1 MTSKEQVYE
10 NLRSNGLEPEL
21 VQALV
26 DLAIS
31 EDLMGGTDV
40 TSLATIPEIQ
50 ISELDLVTRSPG
62 VIAGINIAAL
72 VFLSVAS
79 KKIDIELCVEDGKK
93 VEANTCLLTAKGS
106 TIELLTAERTAL
118 NFLGHLSGIATT
130 TNKWVNE
137 ISGTNAKVRD
147 TRKTTPGLRLLEKYA
162 VKAGGGTNHRMSLN
176 DQALIKDNHI
186 VASGSIKSAV
196 EKVKDKF
203 PELEFEIEVDNLDQL
218 NEALAVDAKLILLDN
233 FSIEDLKKA
242 VRDIN
247 PAITNFDASCF
258 DGKYITGDIT
268 ESYLDALEA
277 SRNTPKALAD
287 RQQGEAT
294 DFTGSQLHL
303 HLASQE

>member
-186 VASGSIKSAV
+186 VASGSIKRAV

-242 VRDIN
+242 VVTVSKK
-247 PAITNFDASCF
+247 A
-258 DGKYITGDIT
+258 K
-268 ESYLDALEA
+268 LEA
-277 SRNTPKALAD
+277 SGGITLENARKIAETGVDFLAVGALTHSAPVLD
-287 RQQGEAT
+287 IGGDLRT
-294 DFTGSQLHL
+294 VR
-303 HLASQE
+303 

>member
-218 NEALAVDAKLILLDN
+218 NEALAVNAKLILLDN

-242 VRDIN
+242 VVTVN
-247 PAITNFDASCF
+247 KKA
-258 DGKYITGDIT
+258 K
-268 ESYLDALEA
+268 LEA
-277 SRNTPKALAD
+277 SGGITLENARKIAETGVDFLAVGALTHSAPVLD
-287 RQQGEAT
+287 IGGDLRT
-294 DFTGSQLHL
+294 VR
-303 HLASQE
+303 

>member
-203 PELEFEIEVDNLDQL
+203 PELDFEIEVDNLDQL
-218 NEALAVDAKLILLDN
+218 NEALAVEAKLILLDN

-242 VRDIN
+242 VVIVN
-247 PAITNFDASCF
+247 KKA
-258 DGKYITGDIT
+258 K
-268 ESYLDALEA
+268 LEA
-277 SRNTPKALAD
+277 SGGITLENARKIAETGVDFLAVGALTHSAPVLD
-287 RQQGEAT
+287 IGGDLRT
-294 DFTGSQLHL
+294 VR
-303 HLASQE
+303 

>member
-1 MTSKEQVYE
+1 MTTKEQVYE

-40 TSLATIPEIQ
+40 TSLATIPETQ

-72 VFLSVAS
+72 VFLSVANR
-79 KKIDIELCVEDGKK
+79 KIEIEICVEDGKK
-93 VEANTCLLTAKGS
+93 VEAKTCLLTAKGS
-106 TIELLTAERTAL
+106 TIDLLTAERTAL

-130 TNKWVNE
+130 TNKWVSE

-147 TRKTTPGLRLLEKYA
+147 TRKTNPGLRLLEKYA

-186 VASGSIKSAV
+186 VAAGSIKNAV

-203 PELEFEIEVDNLDQL
+203 PELEFEVEVDNLDQL
-218 NEALAVDAKLILLDN
+218 NEASAVNAKLILLDN
-233 FSIEDLKKA
+233 FSIDDLKKA
-242 VRDIN
+242 VLAVN
-247 PAITNFDASCF
+247 KKA
-258 DGKYITGDIT
+258 K
-268 ESYLDALEA
+268 LEA
-277 SRNTPKALAD
+277 SGGITLENARKIAETGVDFLAVGALTHSAPVLD
-287 RQQGEAT
+287 IGGDLRT
-294 DFTGSQLHL
+294 VR
-303 HLASQE
+303 

>member
-1 MTSKEQVYE
+1 MTTKEQVYE

-40 TSLATIPEIQ
+40 TSLATIPETQ

-72 VFLSVAS
+72 VFLSVAN
-79 KKIDIELCVEDGKK
+79 KKIEIELCVEDGKK
-93 VEANTCLLTAKGS
+93 VDAKTCLITAKGS
-106 TIELLTAERTAL
+106 TIDLLTAERTAL

-137 ISGTNAKVRD
+137 ISGTNTKVRD

-162 VKAGGGTNHRMSLN
+162 VKTGGGTNHRMSLN

-203 PELEFEIEVDNLDQL
+203 PELEFEVEVDNLDQL
-218 NEALAVDAKLILLDN
+218 NEALAVNTKLILLDN
-233 FSIEDLKKA
+233 FSIDDLKKA
-242 VRDIN
+242 VL
-247 PAITNFDASCF
+247 AVSKKA
-258 DGKYITGDIT
+258 K
-268 ESYLDALEA
+268 LEA
-277 SRNTPKALAD
+277 SGGITLENARKIAETGVDFIAVGALTHSAPVLD
-287 RQQGEAT
+287 IGGDLRT
-294 DFTGSQLHL
+294 VR
-303 HLASQE
+303 

>member
-50 ISELDLVTRSPG
+50 ISELDLITRSPG

-79 KKIDIELCVEDGKK
+79 KKMDIELCVQDGKK

-203 PELEFEIEVDNLDQL
+203 PELDFEIEVDNLDQL

-233 FSIEDLKKA
+233 FSIEELKKA
-242 VRDIN
+242 VVAVN
-247 PAITNFDASCF
+247 KKA
-258 DGKYITGDIT
+258 K
-268 ESYLDALEA
+268 LEA
-277 SRNTPKALAD
+277 SGGITLENARKIAETGVDFLAVGALTHSAPVLD
-287 RQQGEAT
+287 IGGDLRT
-294 DFTGSQLHL
+294 VR
-303 HLASQE
+303 

>member
-1 MTSKEQVYE
+1 
-10 NLRSNGLEPEL
+10 LRSNGLEPEL

-79 KKIDIELCVEDGKK
+79 RKIDIELCVEDGKK

-203 PELEFEIEVDNLDQL
+203 PELDFEIEVDNLDQL
-218 NEALAVDAKLILLDN
+218 NEALAVNAKLILLDN
-233 FSIEDLKKA
+233 FNIEDLKKA
-242 VRDIN
+242 VVTVN
-247 PAITNFDASCF
+247 KKA
-258 DGKYITGDIT
+258 K
-268 ESYLDALEA
+268 LEA
-277 SRNTPKALAD
+277 SGGITLENARKIAETGVDFLAVGALTHSAPVLD
-287 RQQGEAT
+287 IGGDLRT
-294 DFTGSQLHL
+294 VR
-303 HLASQE
+303 

>member
-79 KKIDIELCVEDGKK
+79 KKIDIEICVEDGKK

-203 PELEFEIEVDNLDQL
+203 PELDFEIEVDNLDQL

-242 VRDIN
+242 VVTVN
-247 PAITNFDASCF
+247 KKA
-258 DGKYITGDIT
+258 K
-268 ESYLDALEA
+268 LEA
-277 SRNTPKALAD
+277 SGGITLENARKIAETGVDFLAVGALTHSAPVLD
-287 RQQGEAT
+287 IGGDLRT
-294 DFTGSQLHL
+294 VR
-303 HLASQE
+303 

>member
-79 KKIDIELCVEDGKK
+79 KKIYIELCVEDGKK

-203 PELEFEIEVDNLDQL
+203 SELEFEIEVDNLDQL

-242 VRDIN
+242 VVTVN
-247 PAITNFDASCF
+247 KKA
-258 DGKYITGDIT
+258 K
-268 ESYLDALEA
+268 LEA
-277 SRNTPKALAD
+277 SGGITLENARKIAETGVDFLAVGALTHSAPVLD
-287 RQQGEAT
+287 IGGDLRT
-294 DFTGSQLHL
+294 VR
-303 HLASQE
+303 

>member
-1 MTSKEQVYE
+1 MTTKEQVYE

-72 VFLSVAS
+72 VFLSVAN
-79 KKIDIELCVEDGKK
+79 KKIEIELCVEDGKK
-93 VEANTCLLTAKGS
+93 VDAKTCLLTAKGS
-106 TIELLTAERTAL
+106 TIDLLTAERTAL

-203 PELEFEIEVDNLDQL
+203 PELEFEVEVDNLDQL
-218 NEALAVDAKLILLDN
+218 TEALAVNTKLILLDN
-233 FSIEDLKKA
+233 FSIDDLKKA
-242 VRDIN
+242 VVAVN
-247 PAITNFDASCF
+247 KKA
-258 DGKYITGDIT
+258 K
-268 ESYLDALEA
+268 LEA
-277 SRNTPKALAD
+277 SGGITLENARKIAETGVDFIAVGALTHSAPVLD
-287 RQQGEAT
+287 IGGDLRT
-294 DFTGSQLHL
+294 VR
-303 HLASQE
+303 

>member
-1 MTSKEQVYE
+1 
-10 NLRSNGLEPEL
+10 LRSNGLEPEL

-72 VFLSVAS
+72 VFLSVAN
-79 KKIDIELCVEDGKK
+79 KKIEIELCVEDGKK
-93 VEANTCLLTAKGS
+93 VDAKTCLLTAKGS
-106 TIELLTAERTAL
+106 TIDLLTAERTAL

-137 ISGTNAKVRD
+137 ISGTDAKVRD

-203 PELEFEIEVDNLDQL
+203 PELEFEVEVDNLDQL
-218 NEALAVDAKLILLDN
+218 NEALAVNTKLILLDN
-233 FSIEDLKKA
+233 FSIDDLKKA
-242 VRDIN
+242 VVAVN
-247 PAITNFDASCF
+247 KKA
-258 DGKYITGDIT
+258 K
-268 ESYLDALEA
+268 LEA
-277 SRNTPKALAD
+277 SGGITLENARKIAETGVDFIAVGALTHSAPVLD
-287 RQQGEAT
+287 IGGDLRT
-294 DFTGSQLHL
+294 VR
-303 HLASQE
+303 

>member
-1 MTSKEQVYE
+1 MTTKEQVHE

-50 ISELDLVTRSPG
+50 ISELDIVTRSPG

-72 VFLSVAS
+72 VFLSVANR
-79 KKIDIELCVEDGKK
+79 KIEIEICVEDGKK
-93 VEANTCLLTAKGS
+93 VEAKTCLLTAKGS
-106 TIELLTAERTAL
+106 TIDLLTAERTAL

-130 TNKWVNE
+130 TNKWVSE

-147 TRKTTPGLRLLEKYA
+147 TRKTTPGLRLLEKFA

-186 VASGSIKSAV
+186 VAAGSIKNAV

-203 PELEFEIEVDNLDQL
+203 PELEFEVEVDNLDQL
-218 NEALAVDAKLILLDN
+218 NEALAVNVKLILLDN
-233 FSIEDLKKA
+233 FSIDDLKKA
-242 VRDIN
+242 VLAVN
-247 PAITNFDASCF
+247 KKA
-258 DGKYITGDIT
+258 K
-268 ESYLDALEA
+268 LEA
-277 SRNTPKALAD
+277 SGGITLENARKIAETGVDFIAVGALTHSAPVLD
-287 RQQGEAT
+287 IGGDLRT
-294 DFTGSQLHL
+294 VR
-303 HLASQE
+303 

>member
-218 NEALAVDAKLILLDN
+218 NEALAVEAKLILLDN

-242 VRDIN
+242 VVVVN
-247 PAITNFDASCF
+247 KKA
-258 DGKYITGDIT
+258 K
-268 ESYLDALEA
+268 LEA
-277 SRNTPKALAD
+277 SGGITLENARKIAETGVDFLAVGALTHSAPVLD
-287 RQQGEAT
+287 IGGDLRT
-294 DFTGSQLHL
+294 VR
-303 HLASQE
+303 

>member
-26 DLAIS
+26 DLGIS

-79 KKIDIELCVEDGKK
+79 RKIDIELCVEDGKK

-203 PELEFEIEVDNLDQL
+203 PELDFEIEVDNLNQL
-218 NEALAVDAKLILLDN
+218 NEALAVNAKLILLDN
-233 FSIEDLKKA
+233 FNIEDLKKA
-242 VRDIN
+242 VVTVN
-247 PAITNFDASCF
+247 KKA
-258 DGKYITGDIT
+258 K
-268 ESYLDALEA
+268 LEA
-277 SRNTPKALAD
+277 SGGITLENARKIAETGVDFLAVGALTHSAPVLD
-287 RQQGEAT
+287 IGGDLRT
-294 DFTGSQLHL
+294 VR
-303 HLASQE
+303 

>member
-72 VFLSVAS
+72 VFLSFAS
-79 KKIDIELCVEDGKK
+79 KKIEIEICAEDGKK

-242 VRDIN
+242 VVTVN
-247 PAITNFDASCF
+247 KKA
-258 DGKYITGDIT
+258 K
-268 ESYLDALEA
+268 LEA
-277 SRNTPKALAD
+277 SGGITLENARKIAETGVDFLAVGALTHSAPVLD
-287 RQQGEAT
+287 IGGDLRT
-294 DFTGSQLHL
+294 VR
-303 HLASQE
+303 

>member
-79 KKIDIELCVEDGKK
+79 KKIEIELCVEDGKK
-93 VEANTCLLTAKGS
+93 VEASTCLLTAKGS

-242 VRDIN
+242 VVTVN
-247 PAITNFDASCF
+247 KKA
-258 DGKYITGDIT
+258 K
-268 ESYLDALEA
+268 LEA
-277 SRNTPKALAD
+277 SGGITLENARKIAETGVDFLAVGALTHSAPVLD
-287 RQQGEAT
+287 IGGDLRT
-294 DFTGSQLHL
+294 VR
-303 HLASQE
+303 

>member
-79 KKIDIELCVEDGKK
+79 KKMDIELCVEDGKK
-93 VEANTCLLTAKGS
+93 VDANTCLLTAKGS

-203 PELEFEIEVDNLDQL
+203 PELDFEIEVDNLDQL
-218 NEALAVDAKLILLDN
+218 NEALAVNAKLILLDN
-233 FSIEDLKKA
+233 FNIEDLKKA
-242 VRDIN
+242 VVTVN
-247 PAITNFDASCF
+247 KKA
-258 DGKYITGDIT
+258 K
-268 ESYLDALEA
+268 LEA
-277 SRNTPKALAD
+277 SGGITLENARKIAETGVDFLAVGALTHSAPVLD
-287 RQQGEAT
+287 IGGDLRT
-294 DFTGSQLHL
+294 VR
-303 HLASQE
+303 

>member
-50 ISELDLVTRSPG
+50 ISELDLVTRSTG

-79 KKIDIELCVEDGKK
+79 KKIEIEICVEDGKK

-242 VRDIN
+242 VVVVN
-247 PAITNFDASCF
+247 KKA
-258 DGKYITGDIT
+258 K
-268 ESYLDALEA
+268 LEA
-277 SRNTPKALAD
+277 SGGITLENARKIAETGVDFLAVGALTHSAPVLD
-287 RQQGEAT
+287 IGGDLRT
-294 DFTGSQLHL
+294 VR
-303 HLASQE
+303 

>member
-1 MTSKEQVYE
+1 MISKEQVYE

-79 KKIDIELCVEDGKK
+79 RKIDIELCVEDGKK

-203 PELEFEIEVDNLDQL
+203 PELDFEIEVDNLNQL
-218 NEALAVDAKLILLDN
+218 NEALAVNAKLILLDN
-233 FSIEDLKKA
+233 FNIEDLKKA
-242 VRDIN
+242 VVTVN
-247 PAITNFDASCF
+247 KKA
-258 DGKYITGDIT
+258 K
-268 ESYLDALEA
+268 LEA
-277 SRNTPKALAD
+277 SGGITLENACKIAETGVDFLAVGALTHSAPVLD
-287 RQQGEAT
+287 IGGDLRT
-294 DFTGSQLHL
+294 VR
-303 HLASQE
+303 

>member
-72 VFLSVAS
+72 VFLSVAR
-79 KKIDIELCVEDGKK
+79 KKIDIELCVEDSKK

-137 ISGTNAKVRD
+137 ISGTNSKVRD

-203 PELEFEIEVDNLDQL
+203 PELDFEIEVDNLDQL
-218 NEALAVDAKLILLDN
+218 NEALAVNAKLILLDN
-233 FSIEDLKKA
+233 FNIEDLKKA
-242 VRDIN
+242 VVTVN
-247 PAITNFDASCF
+247 KKA
-258 DGKYITGDIT
+258 K
-268 ESYLDALEA
+268 LEA
-277 SRNTPKALAD
+277 SGGITLENARKIAETGVDFLAVGALTHSAPVLD
-287 RQQGEAT
+287 IGGDLRT
-294 DFTGSQLHL
+294 VR
-303 HLASQE
+303 

>member
-1 MTSKEQVYE
+1 MTTKEQVYE

-72 VFLSVAS
+72 VFLSITN
-79 KKIDIELCVEDGKK
+79 KKIEIEICVEDGKK
-93 VEANTCLLTAKGS
+93 VDAKTCLLTAKGS
-106 TIELLTAERTAL
+106 TIDLLTAERTAL

-162 VKAGGGTNHRMSLN
+162 VKTGGGTNHRMSLN

-203 PELEFEIEVDNLDQL
+203 PELQFEVEVDNLDQL
-218 NEALAVDAKLILLDN
+218 SEALAVNTKLILLDN
-233 FSIEDLKKA
+233 FNIDDLKKA
-242 VRDIN
+242 VVAVN
-247 PAITNFDASCF
+247 KKA
-258 DGKYITGDIT
+258 K
-268 ESYLDALEA
+268 LEA
-277 SRNTPKALAD
+277 SGGITLENARKIAETGVDFIAVGALTHSAPVLD
-287 RQQGEAT
+287 IGGDLRT
-294 DFTGSQLHL
+294 VR
-303 HLASQE
+303 

>member
-1 MTSKEQVYE
+1 MTTKEQVYE

-72 VFLSVAS
+72 VFLSVAN
-79 KKIDIELCVEDGKK
+79 KKIEIELCVEDGKK
-93 VEANTCLLTAKGS
+93 VDAKTCLLTAKGS
-106 TIELLTAERTAL
+106 TIDLLTAERTAL

-130 TNKWVNE
+130 TNKWVKE
-137 ISGTNAKVRD
+137 IYGTNAKVRD

-203 PELEFEIEVDNLDQL
+203 PELEFEVEVDNLDQL
-218 NEALAVDAKLILLDN
+218 REALAVDAKLILLDN
-233 FSIEDLKKA
+233 FNNDDLKKA
-242 VRDIN
+242 VVLVN
-247 PAITNFDASCF
+247 KKA
-258 DGKYITGDIT
+258 K
-268 ESYLDALEA
+268 LEA
-277 SRNTPKALAD
+277 SGGITLENARKIAETGVDFIAVGALTHSAPVLD
-287 RQQGEAT
+287 IGGDLRT
-294 DFTGSQLHL
+294 VR
-303 HLASQE
+303 

>member
-1 MTSKEQVYE
+1 MTTKEQVYE

-50 ISELDLVTRSPG
+50 ISELDLVTRSSG

-72 VFLSVAS
+72 VFLSVAN
-79 KKIDIELCVEDGKK
+79 KKIEIELCVEDGKK
-93 VEANTCLLTAKGS
+93 VDAKTCLLTAKGS
-106 TIELLTAERTAL
+106 TIDLLTAERTAL

-176 DQALIKDNHI
+176 DKALIKDNHI

-203 PELEFEIEVDNLDQL
+203 PELEFEVEVDNLDQL
-218 NEALAVDAKLILLDN
+218 NEALAVDTKLILLDN
-233 FSIEDLKKA
+233 FSIDDLKKA
-242 VRDIN
+242 VVAVN
-247 PAITNFDASCF
+247 KKA
-258 DGKYITGDIT
+258 K
-268 ESYLDALEA
+268 LEA
-277 SRNTPKALAD
+277 SGGITLENARKIAETGVDFIAVGALTHSAPVLD
-287 RQQGEAT
+287 IGGDLRT
-294 DFTGSQLHL
+294 VR
-303 HLASQE
+303 

>member
-1 MTSKEQVYE
+1 MTTKEQVYE

-72 VFLSVAS
+72 VFLTVAN
-79 KKIDIELCVEDGKK
+79 KKIEIELCVEDGKK
-93 VEANTCLLTAKGS
+93 VDAKTCLLIAKGS
-106 TIELLTAERTAL
+106 TIDLLTAERTAL
-118 NFLGHLSGIATT
+118 NFLGHLSGIATS

-137 ISGTNAKVRD
+137 LSGTNAKVRD

-203 PELEFEIEVDNLDQL
+203 PELEFEVEVDNLDQL
-218 NEALAVDAKLILLDN
+218 NEALAVDTKLILLDN
-233 FSIEDLKKA
+233 FSIDDLKKA
-242 VRDIN
+242 VVAVN
-247 PAITNFDASCF
+247 KKA
-258 DGKYITGDIT
+258 K
-268 ESYLDALEA
+268 LEA
-277 SRNTPKALAD
+277 SGGITLENARKIAETGVDFIAVGALTHSAPVLD
-287 RQQGEAT
+287 IGGDLRT
-294 DFTGSQLHL
+294 VR
-303 HLASQE
+303 

>member
-79 KKIDIELCVEDGKK
+79 KKMDIELCVEDGKK

-137 ISGTNAKVRD
+137 ISGTNSKVRD

-242 VRDIN
+242 VEAVN
-247 PAITNFDASCF
+247 KKA
-258 DGKYITGDIT
+258 K
-268 ESYLDALEA
+268 LEA
-277 SRNTPKALAD
+277 SGGITLENARKIAETGVDFLAVGALTHSAPVLD
-287 RQQGEAT
+287 IGGDLRT
-294 DFTGSQLHL
+294 VR
-303 HLASQE
+303 